1 MKLQLDTIYHKWK
14 CDKVI
19 KVKLQLKCCYFVV
32 NVYYT
37 STFNLFILID
47 GCNKSQ
53 KKTERKRKDTR
64 TRRSN
69 FVIRVEREEYHED
82 FLKKFQKLKQE
93 LFFKDNALFLE
104 WLLDVAASTIL
115 GNEEKSAFVI
125 SANKAKSI
133 IWEDKLYLKW
143 LFQLSLVY
151 QFSHY

>member
-1 MKLQLDTIYHKWK
+1 MQQKP
-14 CDKVI
+14 
-19 KVKLQLKCCYFVV
+19 
-32 NVYYT
+32 
-37 STFNLFILID
+37 
-47 GCNKSQ
+47 

-115 GNEEKSAFVI
+115 GNEEKSASVI